1 MVRLISI
8 HLLYTCFLLDYHSHA
23 LAEIV
28 KAYVNKKSPV
38 PQPDFLIMTI
48 IGKRPQ

>member
-1 MVRLISI
+1 
-8 HLLYTCFLLDYHSHA
+8 
-23 LAEIV
+23 V